1 MCAGVRMMPQE
12 LILINFFVFVF
23 ELFMI
28 LSGPLKAKSV
38 TDLSKLRMNEM
49 HERESKNAI
58 KSNRLSLHCWANFY
72 QHISF
77 SFMARTHP

>member
-1 MCAGVRMMPQE
+1 MMPHE
-12 LILINFFVFVF
+12 LNLINFFVFVF
-23 ELFMI
+23 EFFMI

-49 HERESKNAI
+49 HERESKSTTI
-58 KSNRLSLHCWANFY
+58 KSNRLSMHCWANFY